1 VTDTHPH
8 PSRRSLA
15 IANRRRGEASQ
26 SAAVPPPARSKA
38 WGLALGSVPFIAGIS
53 ADAWA
58 ECKITRVGELPVS
71 IVNNQPLLEGQVNG
85 QPVGIL
91 IDTGSTN
98 SIVFLS
104 EAIRLGLPL
113 TKIPGA
119 RMYGAGGATAAQR
132 TTVKELK
139 IADVTGNDVPLQVV
153 PERGAGRAS
162 MNLGEN
168 FWGQF
173 SVEFDFPHNA
183 IRLFHVDGCKPE
195 QLVYWAPSFSL
206 ADLEARPKGE
216 YQLKALV
223 QLNGVHFTALLD
235 TGAAVSTVTLDAAA
249 RANVRPDSPGVVA
262 ASPIIGFGYGQ
273 QKRWVG
279 KFDSFAMGDEQ
290 IRNTKL
296 SFGDLFASGTK
307 SYIPTGSH
315 IERSVS
321 IFGADMLVGADFFMS
336 HRVFVPEGER
346 YFVFTYVGGP
356 VFQTV
361 HDSAPPPTTA
371 LPGATAQPEGADKKP
386 PP

>member
-1 VTDTHPH
+1 MVT
-8 PSRRSLA
+8 RR
-15 IANRRRGEASQ
+15 
-26 SAAVPPPARSKA
+26 ARSRF
-38 WGLALGSVPFIAGIS
+38 WTIALGSVPLITGA
-53 ADAWA
+53 AAEAWA
-58 ECKITRVGELPVS
+58 ECKITRVGELPVA
-71 IVNNQPLLEGQVNG
+71 IVNNQPLLQGQING
-85 QPVGIL
+85 RPVEIL
-91 IDTGSTN
+91 IDTGDTN
-98 SIVFLS
+98 SVVFLS
-104 EAIRLGLPL
+104 DAIRLGLPL
-113 TKIPGA
+113 TNMPGA
-119 RMYGAGGATAAQR
+119 RAYGAGGVTALQR

-139 IADVTGNDVPLQVV
+139 IGDVTGHDVPLQVV
-153 PERGAGRAS
+153 PARGVGKAS

-183 IRLFHVDGCKPE
+183 IRLYHVDGCKPE

-216 YQLKALV
+216 YRLKALV

-235 TGAAVSTVTLDAAA
+235 TGAAVSTVSLDAAA

-262 ASPIIGFGYGQ
+262 ASPIVGFGYGE

-279 KFDSFAMGDEQ
+279 KFDSFALGDEQ

-321 IFGADMLVGADFFMS
+321 IFSADMVIGADFFMS
-336 HRVFVPEGER
+336 HRLMVPEAER
-346 YFVFTYVGGP
+346 FLVFTYVGGP

-361 HDSAPPPTTA
+361 HDSALPPTTA
-371 LPGATAQPEGADKKP
+371 LPSATAQPDSADKKP